1 MLPCRPVGL
10 RLWKWN
16 AIHGRKH
23 FSVDVETMLSRTR
36 IDDSISFCLVLYN
49 SISFPSP
56 SFFYNL
62 MCGLWRAEPTNSRM
76 EPTRKS
82 IFVKRRNR
90 FSTKFWG
97 RLTTIVEFG
106 LRLPTAQVIQHIS
119 RYVVILSFL
128 FLVYGRVPFT
138 FAVRYNRWTHHSRHQ
153 PHVSW
158 HIRHQRQ

>member
-1 MLPCRPVGL
+1 MPFTVESIFQLMSRRCWVELGSMIPFPF
-10 RLWKWN
+10 
-16 AIHGRKH
+16 AS
-23 FSVDVETMLSRTR
+23 FSTTL
-36 IDDSISFCLVLYN
+36 
-49 SISFPSP
+49 FPFHP
-56 SFFYNL
+56 PFFFYNL

-119 RYVVILSFL
+119 RYVVILSFS